1 MEVVHNH
8 MSINAARKKIGLK
21 SSTAKLII
29 SRYRIE
35 MQRNAISAN

>member
-1 MEVVHNH
+1 

-29 SRYRIE
+29 NGYKQEQKENRLNR
-35 MQRNAISAN
+35 

>member
-1 MEVVHNH
+1 

-29 SRYRIE
+29 SKYRQEILKLT
-35 MQRNAISAN
+35 QGT